1 MRSYSSM
8 DGGWEVERDIE
19 RGGHNVVSDYE
30 NKVYRV
36 GSVRVNKVTID
47 STLLLAS
54 LRINR

>member
-1 MRSYSSM
+1 M
-8 DGGWEVERDIE
+8 DGGWEVARDIE
-19 RGGHNVVSDYE
+19 RGGHNVLSDYE

>member
-1 MRSYSSM
+1 M
-8 DGGWEVERDIE
+8 DGGWEVARDIK
-19 RGGHNVVSDYE
+19 RGGHNVLSDYE

-36 GSVRVNKVTID
+36 GSVRVNKVTVD